1 MGECMKHQ
9 KVSNLFNVAI
19 YIRLSREDG
28 DKEESDSV
36 GNQRKLLTEYVAK
49 KEDFILYDI
58 YVDDGYSGTNFNR
71 PSFQKMI
78 ADIEDGKVNCVVVKD
93 LSRFGR
99 DYIDTGRYL
108 ERYFPELGVRFI
120 SVTDSIDSMKQ
131 AYDMLL
137 PIKNIF
143 NEQYARDI
151 SKKIQ
156 ATVKSK
162 QKAGE
167 FIGAFTS
174 YGYKKSPVDKNK
186 LVIDD
191 YAADVVRRIFSLYIQ
206 GYGKQRIAKLLNSEG
221 ILCPAEYKKV
231 NGENYKNC
239 NRLESTT
246 YWSYSTINS
255 ILHREMYVGNMVQG
269 TKHQR
274 MRSKQKKM
282 PKEKWI
288 IVENTHEPIIDKETW
303 EKAQSL
309 LQKRTRELDL
319 ETNKNIFAG
328 FVKCGDCGRAM
339 TKNMWRRAD
348 GSKTYSLYCGTYKRN
363 GKQYCTPHTLPMA
376 VLKDIVLGDLKA
388 IVDSV
393 DNLKELVQSQSFTA
407 SKVKRIAD
415 TELSKI
421 KAELERV
428 KRLKK
433 SIYEDYREEL
443 ISKEEFLS
451 YREDYLKKE
460 ELYSKQIEALEEK
473 KKDNVTE
480 DVFETPWLKRL
491 LELKDIETLDRDIV
505 VEMISEIKV
514 YENRKIKITYNFG
527 NELEHLFS
535 SVYSV
540 ESEERL
546 SNLTYF

>member
-1 MGECMKHQ
+1 MKLQ
-9 KVSNLFNVAI
+9 KVLDLFNVAI

-36 GNQRKLLTEYVAK
+36 GNQRKLLAEYIAK
-49 KEDFILYDI
+49 KEDFILYDV

-71 PSFQKMI
+71 PSFQRMI

-108 ERYFPELGVRFI
+108 ERYFPEMGVRFI
-120 SVTDSIDSMKQ
+120 SVTDGIDSMKQ

-206 GYGKQRIAKLLNSEG
+206 GYGKQKIAKLLNAEG
-221 ILCPAEYKKV
+221 VLCPAEYKKV

-282 PKEKWI
+282 PKEEWI
-288 IVENTHEPIIDKETW
+288 VVENTHEPIIDKATW

-339 TKNMWRRAD
+339 AKNMWRRAD
-348 GSKTYSLYCGTYKRN
+348 GRKTYSLYCGTYKRN
-363 GKQYCTPHTLPMA
+363 GKQYCTPHTLPMV
-376 VLKDIVLGDLKA
+376 VLEDIVLGDLKA
-388 IVDSV
+388 IVDNV

-428 KRLKK
+428 KKLKK
-433 SIYEDYREEL
+433 SVYEDYREEL

-473 KKDNVTE
+473 KNDNVTE

-491 LELKDIETLDRDIV
+491 LELKDIEALDRNIV

-540 ESEERL
+540 ESEEKVI
-546 SNLTYF
+546 

>member
-1 MGECMKHQ
+1 MKYS
-9 KVSNLFNVAI
+9 KLLNLFNTAI

-36 GNQRKLLTEYVAK
+36 GNQKKLLTDYVNGQN
-49 KEDFILYDI
+49 ELVLYDV
-58 YVDDGYSGTNFNR
+58 YVDDGFTGTNFNR
-71 PSFQKMI
+71 PAFKRMLK
-78 ADIEDGKVNCVVVKD
+78 DIKAGKVNCVIVKD

-108 ERYFPELGVRFI
+108 ERDFPEMGVRFI

-151 SKKIQ
+151 SKKVQ
-156 ATVKSK
+156 TAVKTK

-186 LVIDD
+186 LVIDK
-191 YAADVVRRIFSLYIQ
+191 YSADVVRRIFSLYIQ
-206 GYGKQRIAKLLNSEG
+206 GYGKQKIAKLLNEEG
-221 ILCPAEYKKV
+221 ILCPSEYKRAM
-231 NGENYKNC
+231 GLNYHNP

-282 PKEKWI
+282 AKEDWI
-288 IVENTHEPIIDKETW
+288 IVEDTHEPIIDKETW

-309 LQKRTRELDL
+309 LHKRTRELDL

-339 TKNMWRRAD
+339 AKNMWRRAD

-376 VLKDIVLGDLKA
+376 VLEQIVLEDLKTLVQNVGDLR
-388 IVDSV
+388 
-393 DNLKELVQSQSFTA
+393 ELVSAQHLSA
-407 SKVKRIAD
+407 SKMKRVTD
-415 TELSKI
+415 TEISKI
-421 KAELERV
+421 RSELERV
-428 KRLKK
+428 KRLKQ
-433 SIYEDYREEL
+433 SVYEDYKEEL
-443 ISKEEFLS
+443 ITKEEFLS
-451 YREDYLKKE
+451 YREGYQKKE

-473 KKDNVTE
+473 KSDSITD
-480 DVFETPWLKRL
+480 DVFDTPWLKRL
-491 LELKDIETLDRDIV
+491 LELKDIEKLDREIV

-514 YENRKIKITYNFG
+514 YENRKIKITYNFS

-535 SVYSV
+535 SIYSADM
-540 ESEERL
+540 EEKVV
-546 SNLTYF
+546 

>member
-1 MGECMKHQ
+1 MGGYMKLQ
-9 KVSNLFNVAI
+9 KVLNLFNVAI

-49 KEDFILYDI
+49 KDDFILYDV

-71 PSFQKMI
+71 PSFQRMI

-206 GYGKQRIAKLLNSEG
+206 GYGKQRIAKLLNAEG

-282 PKEKWI
+282 PKEEWI
-288 IVENTHEPIIDKETW
+288 IVENTHEPIIDKATW

-376 VLKDIVLGDLKA
+376 VLEDIVLGDLKA

-460 ELYSKQIEALEEK
+460 ELYSKQIEVLEEK

-540 ESEERL
+540 ESEGKAI
-546 SNLTYF
+546 

>member
-1 MGECMKHQ
+1 MKIQ
-9 KVSNLFNVAI
+9 NLFNVAV

-36 GNQRKLLTEYVAK
+36 GNQRKLLTDYVAK
-49 KEDFILYDI
+49 KEDFILYDTYI
-58 YVDDGYSGTNFNR
+58 DDGYSGTNFNR
-71 PSFQKMI
+71 PSFQRMI

-108 ERYFPELGVRFI
+108 ERYFPDLGVRFI

-174 YGYKKSPVDKNK
+174 YGYKKSPVNKNK

-191 YAADVVRRIFSLYIQ
+191 YAASVVCRIFSLYIQ
-206 GYGKQRIAKLLNSEG
+206 GYGKQKIAKLLNAEG

-282 PKEKWI
+282 PKEDWI

-303 EKAQSL
+303 DKAQSL
-309 LQKRTRELDL
+309 LTKRTRELDL

-339 TKNMWRRAD
+339 AKNMWRHAD

-376 VLKDIVLGDLKA
+376 VLEDIVLNDLKA
-388 IVDSV
+388 IVHNV
-393 DNLKELVQSQSFTA
+393 DDLKELVQSQSFTA
-407 SKVKRIAD
+407 SKVKKITD
-415 TELSKI
+415 TELSKV
-421 KAELERV
+421 KTELERV
-428 KRLKK
+428 KKLKK
-433 SIYEDYREEL
+433 SIYEDYRDEL

-491 LELKDIETLDRDIV
+491 LELKDIEALDRDIV

-540 ESEERL
+540 ELEEKAI
-546 SNLTYF
+546 

>member
-1 MGECMKHQ
+1 MGGYMKLQ
-9 KVSNLFNVAI
+9 KVLNLFNVAI

-36 GNQRKLLTEYVAK
+36 GNQRKLLAEYIAK
-49 KEDFILYDI
+49 KEDFILYDV

-71 PSFQKMI
+71 PSFQRMI
-78 ADIEDGKVNCVVVKD
+78 ADIEDGEVNCVVVKD

-108 ERYFPELGVRFI
+108 ERYFPEMGVRFI
-120 SVTDSIDSMKQ
+120 SVTDGIDSMKQ

-174 YGYKKSPVDKNK
+174 YGYKKSPVDKHK

-206 GYGKQRIAKLLNSEG
+206 GYGKQKIAKLLNAEG
-221 ILCPAEYKKV
+221 VLCPAEYKKV

-239 NRLESTT
+239 NCLESTT

-269 TKHQR
+269 TKRQR

-282 PKEKWI
+282 TKEEWI
-288 IVENTHEPIIDKETW
+288 IVENTHEPIIDKVTW
-303 EKAQSL
+303 EKARSL

-339 TKNMWRRAD
+339 AKNMWRRAD

-376 VLKDIVLGDLKA
+376 VLEDIVLGDLKVIA
-388 IVDSV
+388 HSA

-407 SKVKRIAD
+407 SKVKMIAD

-421 KAELERV
+421 KTELERV
-428 KRLKK
+428 KKLKK

-473 KKDNVTE
+473 KNDNVTE

-491 LELKDIETLDRDIV
+491 LELKDIESLDRDIV

-535 SVYSV
+535 SVYSDNFS
-540 ESEERL
+540 ESQ
-546 SNLTYF
+546 

>member
-1 MGECMKHQ
+1 MKLQ
-9 KVSNLFNVAI
+9 KVLNLFNVAI

-71 PSFQKMI
+71 PSFQRMI

-174 YGYKKSPVDKNK
+174 YGYKKSPVNKNK

-206 GYGKQRIAKLLNSEG
+206 GYGKQRIAKLLNAEG

-282 PKEKWI
+282 PKEDWI

-309 LQKRTRELDL
+309 FKKRTRELDL

-376 VLKDIVLGDLKA
+376 VLEDIVLGDLKA

-415 TELSKI
+415 TELGKI

-491 LELKDIETLDRDIV
+491 LELKDIESLDRDIV
-505 VEMISEIKV
+505 VEMISEIRV

-540 ESEERL
+540 ESEEKVI
-546 SNLTYF
+546 

>member
-1 MGECMKHQ
+1 MKIQ
-9 KVSNLFNVAI
+9 KVLNLFNVAI

-36 GNQRKLLTEYVAK
+36 GNQRKLLAEYIAK
-49 KEDFILYDI
+49 KEDFILYDV

-71 PSFQKMI
+71 PSFQRMI
-78 ADIEDGKVNCVVVKD
+78 ADIEEGEVNCVVVKD

-108 ERYFPELGVRFI
+108 ERYFPEMGVRFI
-120 SVTDSIDSMKQ
+120 SVTDGIDSMKQ

-174 YGYKKSPVDKNK
+174 YGYKKSPVDKHK

-206 GYGKQRIAKLLNSEG
+206 GYGKQKIAKLLNAEG
-221 ILCPAEYKKV
+221 VLCPAEYKKV

-239 NRLESTT
+239 NCLESTT

-269 TKHQR
+269 TKRQR

-282 PKEKWI
+282 TKEEWI
-288 IVENTHEPIIDKETW
+288 IVENTHEPIIDKVTW
-303 EKAQSL
+303 EKARSL

-339 TKNMWRRAD
+339 AKNMWRRAD

-376 VLKDIVLGDLKA
+376 VLEDIVLGDLKVIA
-388 IVDSV
+388 HSA

-421 KAELERV
+421 KTELERV
-428 KRLKK
+428 KKLKK

-451 YREDYLKKE
+451 YQEDYLKKE

-473 KKDNVTE
+473 KNDNVTE

-491 LELKDIETLDRDIV
+491 LELKDIESLDRDIV

-535 SVYSV
+535 SVYSDNFS
-540 ESEERL
+540 ESQ
-546 SNLTYF
+546 

>member
-1 MGECMKHQ
+1 MKLQ
-9 KVSNLFNVAI
+9 KVLDLFNVAI

-36 GNQRKLLTEYVAK
+36 GNQRKLLAEYIAK
-49 KEDFILYDI
+49 KEDFILYDV

-71 PSFQKMI
+71 PSFQRMI

-108 ERYFPELGVRFI
+108 ERYFPEMGVRFI
-120 SVTDSIDSMKQ
+120 SVTDGIDSMKQ

-206 GYGKQRIAKLLNSEG
+206 GYGKQKIAKLLNAEG

-282 PKEKWI
+282 PKEEWI
-288 IVENTHEPIIDKETW
+288 IVENTHEPIIDKATW

-376 VLKDIVLGDLKA
+376 VLEDIVLGDLKA
-388 IVDSV
+388 IVDNV

-473 KKDNVTE
+473 KNDNVTE

-491 LELKDIETLDRDIV
+491 LELKDIEALDRNIV

-540 ESEERL
+540 ESEEKVI
-546 SNLTYF
+546 

>member
-1 MGECMKHQ
+1 MKIQ
-9 KVSNLFNVAI
+9 KVLNLFNVAI

-36 GNQRKLLTEYVAK
+36 GNQRKLLAEYIAK
-49 KEDFILYDI
+49 KEDFILYDV

-71 PSFQKMI
+71 PSFQRMI
-78 ADIEDGKVNCVVVKD
+78 ADIEDGEVNCVVVKD

-108 ERYFPELGVRFI
+108 ERYFPEMGVRFI
-120 SVTDSIDSMKQ
+120 SVTDGIDSMKQ

-174 YGYKKSPVDKNK
+174 YGYKKSPVDKHK

-206 GYGKQRIAKLLNSEG
+206 GYGKQKIAKLLNAEG
-221 ILCPAEYKKV
+221 VLCPAEYKKV

-239 NRLESTT
+239 NCLESTT

-269 TKHQR
+269 TKRQR

-282 PKEKWI
+282 TKEEWI
-288 IVENTHEPIIDKETW
+288 IVENTHEPIIDKVTW
-303 EKAQSL
+303 EKARSL

-339 TKNMWRRAD
+339 AKNMWRRAD

-376 VLKDIVLGDLKA
+376 VLEDIVLGDLKVIA
-388 IVDSV
+388 HSA

-421 KAELERV
+421 KTELERV
-428 KRLKK
+428 KKLKK

-451 YREDYLKKE
+451 YQEDYLKKE

-473 KKDNVTE
+473 KNDNVTE

-491 LELKDIETLDRDIV
+491 LELKDIESLDRDIV

-535 SVYSV
+535 SVYSDNCS
-540 ESEERL
+540 ESQ
-546 SNLTYF
+546 

>member
-1 MGECMKHQ
+1 MGGYMKLQ
-9 KVSNLFNVAI
+9 KVLNLFNVAI

-49 KEDFILYDI
+49 KDDFILYDV

-71 PSFQKMI
+71 PSFQRMI

-131 AYDMLL
+131 AYNMLL

-206 GYGKQRIAKLLNSEG
+206 GYGKQRIAKLLNAEG

-282 PKEKWI
+282 PKEEWI
-288 IVENTHEPIIDKETW
+288 IVENTHEPIIDKATW

-376 VLKDIVLGDLKA
+376 VLEDIVLGDLKA

-540 ESEERL
+540 ESEGKAI
-546 SNLTYF
+546 

>member
-1 MGECMKHQ
+1 MKLQ
-9 KVSNLFNVAI
+9 KVLDLFNVAI

-36 GNQRKLLTEYVAK
+36 GNQRKLLAEYIAK
-49 KEDFILYDI
+49 KEDFILYDV

-71 PSFQKMI
+71 PSFQRMI

-108 ERYFPELGVRFI
+108 ERYFPEMGVRFI
-120 SVTDSIDSMKQ
+120 SVTDGIDSMKQ

-206 GYGKQRIAKLLNSEG
+206 GYGKQKIAKLLNAEG
-221 ILCPAEYKKV
+221 VLCPAEYKKV

-282 PKEKWI
+282 PKEEWI
-288 IVENTHEPIIDKETW
+288 VVENTHEPIIDKATW

-339 TKNMWRRAD
+339 AKNMWRRAD

-363 GKQYCTPHTLPMA
+363 GKQYCTPHTLPMV
-376 VLKDIVLGDLKA
+376 VLEDIVLGDLKA
-388 IVDSV
+388 IVDNV

-428 KRLKK
+428 KKLKK
-433 SIYEDYREEL
+433 SVYEDYREEL

-473 KKDNVTE
+473 KNDNVTE

-540 ESEERL
+540 ESEGKAI
-546 SNLTYF
+546 

>member
-1 MGECMKHQ
+1 MKYS
-9 KVSNLFNVAI
+9 KLLNLFNTAI

-36 GNQRKLLTEYVAK
+36 GNQKKLLTDYVNGQN
-49 KEDFILYDI
+49 ELVLYDV
-58 YVDDGYSGTNFNR
+58 YVDDGFTGTNFNR
-71 PSFQKMI
+71 PAFKRMLK
-78 ADIEDGKVNCVVVKD
+78 DIKAGKVNCVIVKD

-108 ERYFPELGVRFI
+108 ERDFPEMGVRFI

-151 SKKIQ
+151 SKKVQ
-156 ATVKSK
+156 TAVKTK

-186 LVIDD
+186 LVIDE
-191 YAADVVRRIFSLYIQ
+191 YSADVVRRIFSLYIQ
-206 GYGKQRIAKLLNSEG
+206 GYGKQKIAKLLNEEG
-221 ILCPAEYKKV
+221 ILCPSEYKRAM
-231 NGENYKNC
+231 GLNYHNP

-246 YWSYSTINS
+246 YWSYSTINN

-282 PKEKWI
+282 AKEDWI
-288 IVENTHEPIIDKETW
+288 IVEDTHEPIIDKETW

-309 LQKRTRELDL
+309 LHKRTRELDL

-339 TKNMWRRAD
+339 AKNMWRHAD

-376 VLKDIVLGDLKA
+376 VLEQIVLEDLKTLVQNVGDLR
-388 IVDSV
+388 
-393 DNLKELVQSQSFTA
+393 ELVSAQHLSA
-407 SKVKRIAD
+407 LKIKRVTD
-415 TELSKI
+415 TEISKI
-421 KAELERV
+421 RSELERV
-428 KRLKK
+428 KRLKQ
-433 SIYEDYREEL
+433 SVYEDYKEEL
-443 ISKEEFLS
+443 ITKEEFLS
-451 YREDYLKKE
+451 YREDYQKKE

-473 KKDNVTE
+473 KNDSITD
-480 DVFETPWLKRL
+480 DVFDTPWLKRL
-491 LELKDIETLDRDIV
+491 LELKDIEKLDREIV

-514 YENRKIKITYNFG
+514 YENRKIKITYNFS

-535 SVYSV
+535 SIYSADMKEKV
-540 ESEERL
+540 V
-546 SNLTYF
+546 

>member
-1 MGECMKHQ
+1 MILK
-9 KVSNLFNVAI
+9 KDFNLFNVAV

-36 GNQRKLLTEYVAK
+36 GNQRKLLTEYIGK
-49 KEDFILYDI
+49 KEEFVLHDV
-58 YVDDGYSGTNFNR
+58 YVDDGYTGTNFNR
-71 PSFQKMI
+71 PNFQRMI
-78 ADIEDGKVNCVVVKD
+78 TDIEDGKVNCVVVKD

-108 ERYFPELGVRFI
+108 ERIFPELGVRFI

-151 SKKIQ
+151 SKKVQ
-156 ATVKSK
+156 TAVKTK
-162 QKAGE
+162 QKSGE
-167 FIGAFTS
+167 FIGSFTS
-174 YGYKKSPVDKNK
+174 YGYKKSPSDKNK
-186 LVIDD
+186 LIIDE
-191 YAADVVRRIFSLYIQ
+191 YASTVVRRIFDLFIR
-206 GYGKQRIAKLLNSEG
+206 GYGKQKIAKLLNSEG
-221 ILCPAEYKKV
+221 ILCPSEYKRTMGLNYH
-231 NGENYKNC
+231 NGNKLN
-239 NRLESTT
+239 STT

-274 MRSKQKKM
+274 MRSKQRKVDKAD
-282 PKEKWI
+282 WI
-288 IVENTHEPIIDKETW
+288 IVENTHESIIDKETW
-303 EKAQSL
+303 EKSQSL
-309 LQKRTRELDL
+309 LKKRTRELDL

-339 TKNMWRRAD
+339 AKNMWRRAD
-348 GSKTYSLYCGTYKRN
+348 GSKTYSFYCGTYKRY
-363 GKQYCTPHTLPMA
+363 GTELCTPHTLP
-376 VLKDIVLGDLKA
+376 
-388 IVDSV
+388 
-393 DNLKELVQSQSFTA
+393 LKELEAIILSDLKVIVQNVENVQELVKAQSFTA
-407 SKVKRIAD
+407 SKAKRISD
-415 TELSKI
+415 TELTKLKS
-421 KAELERV
+421 ELERIR
-428 KRLKK
+428 KLKQ

-460 ELYSKQIEALEEK
+460 ELYSNQIETLKAK
-473 KKDNVTE
+473 RKDNVTE

-491 LELKDIETLDRDIV
+491 LELGDIEELDREIV
-505 VEMISEIKV
+505 VEMIHEITV
-514 YENRKIKITYNFG
+514 YENRKIKIQYNFS

-535 SVYSV
+535 NVYSV
-540 ESEERL
+540 ETIEKVI
-546 SNLTYF
+546 

>member
-1 MGECMKHQ
+1 MKLQ
-9 KVSNLFNVAI
+9 KVLNLFNVAI

-49 KEDFILYDI
+49 KDDFILYDV

-71 PSFQKMI
+71 PSFQRMI

-206 GYGKQRIAKLLNSEG
+206 GYGKQRIAKLLNAEG

-282 PKEKWI
+282 PKEEWI
-288 IVENTHEPIIDKETW
+288 IVENTHEPIIDKATW

-376 VLKDIVLGDLKA
+376 VLEDIVLGDLKA

-421 KAELERV
+421 KAELGRV

-535 SVYSV
+535 SVYRV
-540 ESEERL
+540 ESEGKAI
-546 SNLTYF
+546 

>member
-1 MGECMKHQ
+1 MKLQ
-9 KVSNLFNVAI
+9 KVLNLFNVAI

-49 KEDFILYDI
+49 KEDFILYDT

-71 PSFQKMI
+71 PDFKRMI
-78 ADIEDGKVNCVVVKD
+78 ADIEEGKVNCVVVKD

-120 SVTDSIDSMKQ
+120 SVTDGIDSMKQ

-174 YGYKKSPVDKNK
+174 YGYKKSPANKNK

-206 GYGKQRIAKLLNSEG
+206 GYGKQRIAKMLNADG

-231 NGENYKNC
+231 NGENYKNW

-246 YWSYSTINS
+246 YWSYSTVNS

-282 PKEKWI
+282 PKEDWI

-309 LQKRTRELDL
+309 LTKRTRELDL

-328 FVKCGDCGRAM
+328 FIKCGDCGRSM
-339 TKNMWRRAD
+339 VKNMWRRAD
-348 GSKTYSLYCGTYKRN
+348 GSKTYSLYCGTYKRI
-363 GKQYCTPHTLPMA
+363 GKEYCTPHTLPMA
-376 VLKDIVLGDLKA
+376 VLEEIVLGDLKA
-388 IVDSV
+388 IIDSV
-393 DNLKELVQSQSFTA
+393 DNLKELVQAQSFTT
-407 SKVKRIAD
+407 SKVKKITD
-415 TELSKI
+415 TELSKV
-421 KAELERV
+421 KVELERV
-428 KRLKK
+428 KKLKK
-433 SIYEDYREEL
+433 SIYEDYRDEL

-460 ELYSKQIEALEEK
+460 ELYFKQIEALEEK

-480 DVFETPWLKRL
+480 DVFEIPWLKRL
-491 LELKDIETLDRDIV
+491 LELKDIKALDRDIV

-535 SVYSV
+535 NVYSV
-540 ESEERL
+540 ESEGKAI
-546 SNLTYF
+546 

>member
-1 MGECMKHQ
+1 MKYS
-9 KVSNLFNVAI
+9 KLLNLFNTAI

-36 GNQRKLLTEYVAK
+36 GNQKKLLTDYVSGQN
-49 KEDFILYDI
+49 ELVLYDV
-58 YVDDGYSGTNFNR
+58 YVDDGFTGTNFNR
-71 PSFQKMI
+71 PAFKRMLK
-78 ADIEDGKVNCVVVKD
+78 DIKAGKVNCVIVKD

-108 ERYFPELGVRFI
+108 ERDFPEMGVRFI

-151 SKKIQ
+151 SKKVQ
-156 ATVKSK
+156 TAVKTK

-186 LVIDD
+186 LVIDE
-191 YAADVVRRIFSLYIQ
+191 YSADVVRRIFSLYIQ
-206 GYGKQRIAKLLNSEG
+206 GYGKQKIAKLLNEEG
-221 ILCPAEYKKV
+221 ILCPSEYKRAM
-231 NGENYKNC
+231 GLNYHNP

-274 MRSKQKKM
+274 MRSRQKKM
-282 PKEKWI
+282 DKEDWI
-288 IVENTHEPIIDKETW
+288 IVEDTHEPIIDKETW

-309 LQKRTRELDL
+309 LHKRTRELDL

-339 TKNMWRRAD
+339 AKNMWRRAD

-376 VLKDIVLGDLKA
+376 VLEQIVLEDLKTLVQNVGDLR
-388 IVDSV
+388 
-393 DNLKELVQSQSFTA
+393 ELVSAQHLSA
-407 SKVKRIAD
+407 SKMKRVTD
-415 TELSKI
+415 TEISKI
-421 KAELERV
+421 RSELERV
-428 KRLKK
+428 KRLKQ
-433 SIYEDYREEL
+433 SVYEDYKEEL
-443 ISKEEFLS
+443 ITKEEFLS
-451 YREDYLKKE
+451 YREDYQKKE

-473 KKDNVTE
+473 KSDSITD
-480 DVFETPWLKRL
+480 DVFDTPWLKRL
-491 LELKDIETLDRDIV
+491 LELKDIEKLDREIV

-514 YENRKIKITYNFG
+514 YENRKIKITYNFS

-535 SVYSV
+535 SIYSADM
-540 ESEERL
+540 EEKVV
-546 SNLTYF
+546 

>member
-1 MGECMKHQ
+1 MKLK
-9 KVSNLFNVAI
+9 KVLNLFNVAI

-49 KEDFILYDI
+49 KEDFILYDT

-71 PSFQKMI
+71 PDFKRMI

-120 SVTDSIDSMKQ
+120 SVTDGIDSMKQ

-174 YGYKKSPVDKNK
+174 YGYKKSPANKNK

-191 YAADVVRRIFSLYIQ
+191 YAANVVRRIFSLYIQ
-206 GYGKQRIAKLLNSEG
+206 GYGKQRIAKMLNAEG
-221 ILCPAEYKKV
+221 ILCPSEYKKV
-231 NGENYKNC
+231 NGENYKNW

-246 YWSYSTINS
+246 YWSYSTVNS

-282 PKEKWI
+282 PKEDWI

-309 LQKRTRELDL
+309 LTKRTRELDL

-328 FVKCGDCGRAM
+328 FIKCGDCGRSM
-339 TKNMWRRAD
+339 VKNMWRRAD
-348 GSKTYSLYCGTYKRN
+348 GSKTYSLYCGTYKRI
-363 GKQYCTPHTLPMA
+363 GKEYCTPHTLPMA
-376 VLKDIVLGDLKA
+376 VLEEIVLGDLRA
-388 IVDSV
+388 IIDSV
-393 DNLKELVQSQSFTA
+393 DNLKELVQAQSFTA
-407 SKVKRIAD
+407 SKVKKITD
-415 TELSKI
+415 TELSKV

-428 KRLKK
+428 KKLKK
-433 SIYEDYREEL
+433 SIYEDYRDEL

-460 ELYSKQIEALEEK
+460 ELYSKQMEALEEK

-491 LELKDIETLDRDIV
+491 LELQDIKALDRDIV

-540 ESEERL
+540 ESEGKAI
-546 SNLTYF
+546 

>member
-1 MGECMKHQ
+1 MKLQ
-9 KVSNLFNVAI
+9 KVLNLFNVAI

-36 GNQRKLLTEYVAK
+36 GNQRKLLAEYIAK
-49 KEDFILYDI
+49 KEDFILYDV

-71 PSFQKMI
+71 PSFQRMI
-78 ADIEDGKVNCVVVKD
+78 ANIEDGEVNCVVVKD

-108 ERYFPELGVRFI
+108 ERYFPEMGVRFI
-120 SVTDSIDSMKQ
+120 SVTDGIDSMKQ

-174 YGYKKSPVDKNK
+174 YGYKKSPVDKHK

-206 GYGKQRIAKLLNSEG
+206 GYGKQKIAKLLNAEG
-221 ILCPAEYKKV
+221 VLCPAEYKKV

-239 NRLESTT
+239 NCLESTT

-269 TKHQR
+269 TKRQR

-282 PKEKWI
+282 TKEEWI
-288 IVENTHEPIIDKETW
+288 IVENTHEPIIDKVTW
-303 EKAQSL
+303 EKARSL

-339 TKNMWRRAD
+339 AKNMWRRAD

-376 VLKDIVLGDLKA
+376 VLEDIVLGDLKVIA
-388 IVDSV
+388 HSA

-407 SKVKRIAD
+407 SKVKMIAD

-421 KAELERV
+421 KTELERV
-428 KRLKK
+428 KKLKK

-473 KKDNVTE
+473 KNDNVTE

-491 LELKDIETLDRDIV
+491 LELKDIESLDRDIV

-535 SVYSV
+535 SVYSDNFS
-540 ESEERL
+540 ESQ
-546 SNLTYF
+546 

>member
-1 MGECMKHQ
+1 MKLQ
-9 KVSNLFNVAI
+9 KVLNLFNVAI

-49 KEDFILYDI
+49 KDDFILYDV

-71 PSFQKMI
+71 PSFQRMI

-174 YGYKKSPVDKNK
+174 YGYKKSPVNKNK

-206 GYGKQRIAKLLNSEG
+206 GYGKQRIAKLLNAEG

-282 PKEKWI
+282 PKEEWI
-288 IVENTHEPIIDKETW
+288 IVENTHEPIIDKATW

-376 VLKDIVLGDLKA
+376 VLEDIVLGDLKA

-540 ESEERL
+540 ESEGKAI
-546 SNLTYF
+546 